1 MNTENRLLINNLE
14 LRKKVKSQQIE
25 KKKNCPHKTVPD
37 KPVKAIA
44 IVPHTNQ

>member
-25 KKKNCPHKTVPD
+25 EKNCPHKNVPD